1 MYKNRSTFKQERSD
15 RSPVTACKS
24 FFKKGLYA
32 LALTGL
38 SLPFANS
45 ALALSVGCTDWN
57 NATANNSSGLTTG
70 NKAFEAW
77 EVAKVTFTH
86 VTGQS
91 PNNYTYTFTDNITPT
106 NSRSATAGST
116 VTNDTVTLTIQIPAD
131 TTSGKLFL
139 DATGSTARYD
149 MTATCIAGSEPVAAS
164 TSSASTTSAVIG
176 AVSRSQTTVVQQNIA
191 SRVSSVTR
199 AANNSN
205 TNNVPG
211 LTSSIR
217 ETSPHRTS
225 LTDITA
231 DDDDRNTDNITDR
244 NDALRRIAMMGSFDS
259 STGLGMQMLG
269 LGPTDQGDVGGA
281 DGIDGRA
288 AFDTATP
295 FTVWGH
301 GSFTSVDND
310 YVNGTND
317 SRYDGDVW
325 GYNVGLDYKF
335 ADALI
340 AGLSLGYNDT
350 DLTTAFNNGSYQETG
365 WVASPYVIYRP
376 IENLTIAGEAGYGM
390 GDVDVTRDN
399 DAVSGTTESDMWYA
413 ALTTSY
419 RVRPIETLSSASL
432 TPSVAFMAA
441 RKTVDGYTESDGTN
455 NATTR
460 SNTRQIKPAIE
471 AAYDFTPTQSLMISP
486 FIETG
491 LTYDFTDEINNDKTA
506 FNIGGGVRLSDA
518 ITGLNAA
525 LEGSY
530 LAGRADYTEYTIGGT
545 ITYGFALSDDQG
557 RELGIITPFFASN
570 LNEYGNQRMRTG
582 FGFDTGQ
589 FTSQLALSHMMA
601 IANDNNDDTN
611 SSAVEITMLMPF

>member
-1 MYKNRSTFKQERSD
+1 MYKIKNIFNQARSD
-15 RSPVTACKS
+15 HSPLIVGKS
-24 FFKKGLYA
+24 FLKKGLFVFS
-32 LALTGL
+32 LTGL

-45 ALALSVGCTDWN
+45 AFALSDGCNTLN
-57 NATANNSSGLTTG
+57 NFSGTSNGLQISSAFSAN
-70 NKAFEAW
+70 EI
-77 EVAKVTFTH
+77 AKITFTH
-86 VTGQS
+86 DNPVGTI
-91 PNNYTYTFTDNITPT
+91 NYTFTYKDNINTGNNQT
-106 NSRSATAGST
+106 ITSASSEKG
-116 VTNDTVTLTIQIPAD
+116 DTITLSFEIPED
-131 TTSGKLFL
+131 TTDGVLRFEGVG
-139 DATGSTARYD
+139 ATYIMTGACTLKATSSSTSS
-149 MTATCIAGSEPVAAS
+149 TS
-164 TSSASTTSAVIG
+164 TSSAVVN
-176 AVSRSQTTVVQQNIA
+176 AVSRSQTTVIQQNIGARIA
-191 SRVSSVTR
+191 S
-199 AANNSN
+199 ANGNSTNTGLGNSGLGAPGTTETEN
-205 TNNVPG
+205 TNLVDMSPESRTN
-211 LTSSIR
+211 SITNR
-217 ETSPHRTS
+217 
-225 LTDITA
+225 D
-231 DDDDRNTDNITDR
+231 
-244 NDALRRIAMMGSFDS
+244 DALRRMAMMGSFDS
-259 STGLGMQMLG
+259 STGLGMDMLG

-281 DGIDGRA
+281 SGIDGRA

-390 GDVDVTRDN
+390 GDIDVTRDN
-399 DAVSGTTESDMWYA
+399 NAVSGTTESDMWYA

-419 RVRPIETLSSASL
+419 RVRPIETLSAASL
-432 TPSVAFMAA
+432 TPSLAFMAA

-471 AAYDFTPTQSLMISP
+471 AAYDFAPTPSLTVTP
-486 FIETG
+486 FLETG

-506 FNIGGGVRLSDA
+506 FNLGGGVRLSDA

-525 LEGSY
+525 LEGTY

-557 RELGIITPFFASN
+557 RELGILTPFFTSN

-582 FGFDTGQ
+582 FGFKTGRL
-589 FTSQLALSHMMA
+589 TSQLALSHMMA
-601 IANDNNDDTN
+601 IANDNNDDTD
-611 SSAVEITMLMPF
+611 SSAVEISMSLPF